1 MKMDIELLHINKQF
15 DDKPVLKDLSLSFP
29 QGRISCLMGSSGI
42 GKTTL
47 INLIMGLEKPDSG
60 EITGLEDKII
70 SPVFQ
75 EDRLIEHWDAMNN
88 IKLVCSK
95 DVRDKAIEDE
105 LYKVGLY
112 KDRNKAA
119 ITLSGGMRRR
129 VVLLR
134 ALLSNG
140 NLIILDEPFKG
151 LDEELKIKA
160 IEYIKKKTKG
170 KTVIVVTHDVKDA
183 ELLEAIQVRM
193 PE

>member
-1 MKMDIELLHINKQF
+1 MDIKLLHINKQF
-15 DDKPVLKDLSLSFP
+15 DNKPVLKDLSLTFP
-29 QGRISCLMGSSGI
+29 EGHISCLMGSSGI

-47 INLIMGLEKPDSG
+47 INLIMGLEEPDSG

-75 EDRLIEHWDAMNN
+75 EDRLIEHWDALNN
-88 IKLVCSK
+88 IKLVCPK
-95 DVRDKAIEDE
+95 DVSNKFIEDE
-105 LYKVGLY
+105 LSKVGLY
-112 KDRNKAA
+112 EDRIKAV
-119 ITLSGGMRRR
+119 ISLSGGMRRR

-151 LDEELKIKA
+151 LDDELKIKVL
-160 IEYIKKKTKG
+160 EYVKKKTKG
-170 KTVIVVTHDVKDA
+170 KTVIVVTHDIKDA
-183 ELLEAIQVRM
+183 ELLGAIQVRM

>member
-1 MKMDIELLHINKQF
+1 MKMDIKLLNINKQF
-15 DDKPVLKDLSLSFP
+15 NNKPVIKDLSLSFP
-29 QGRISCLMGSSGI
+29 VGRISCLMGSSGI

-60 EITGLEDKII
+60 EIIGLEDKII

-75 EDRLIEHWDAMNN
+75 EDRLIEHWDTINN
-88 IKLVCSK
+88 IKLVCPKEVSDK
-95 DVRDKAIEDE
+95 DIEAE
-105 LYKVGLY
+105 LSKVGLY
-112 KDRNKAA
+112 EDRSKAV

-151 LDEELKIKA
+151 LDEELKIKV
-160 IEYIKKKTKG
+160 IDYVKEKTKG
-170 KTVIVVTHDVKDA
+170 KTVIIVSHDIKDA

>member
-1 MKMDIELLHINKQF
+1 MDIKLLHINKQF
-15 DDKPVLKDLSLSFP
+15 DNKPVIKNLSLTFP
-29 QGRISCLMGSSGI
+29 NGRISCLMGSSGI

-60 EITGLEDKII
+60 EITGVEDKVI

-75 EDRLIEHWDAMNN
+75 EDRLIEHWDALNN
-88 IKLVCSK
+88 IKLVCPK
-95 DVRDKAIEDE
+95 DVSNKVIEDE
-105 LYKVGLY
+105 LSKVGLY
-112 KDRNKAA
+112 EDRNKAV

-129 VVLLR
+129 VALLR

-151 LDEELKIKA
+151 LDEELKNKV
-160 IEYIKKKTKG
+160 IEYVKEKTKG
-170 KTVIVVTHDVKDA
+170 KTVIVVTHDIKDA